1 MISKNT
7 SGYPELNR
15 EEHSDEDSQDAKQ
28 SRYPGTDQKP
38 AWMETDTTANF
49 VERIKELDSDLAQN
63 IDLRLDIT
71 MERRARMEAV
81 IDGFKSMEFTSTSD
95 DMNSVSDV
103 AKAIFQPVYQHME
116 YGSDQGI
123 DRQEWT
129 LDERLGRVE
138 LLSRQYMFESAL
150 RDSKQD
156 TDGRDRYSAEM
167 DQSVYEPLS
176 YPKEKDNEYT
186 DRLFDWLKENMQ
198 PFGENAVQE
207 IVEHKMSRTNEIY
220 GEHLNTNFRSEGSL
234 HTIAAAQRQLG
245 ENIWETLQRN
255 DPDSFKEILD
265 QLPERDINLAT
276 EIRENA
282 GFTNIPPEES
292 PSFTHE
298 LTTITQ
304 KEEFVARMNNI
315 AENFNTPEY
324 IPNPDLRNALEN
336 QVNELNLDFKDIQ
349 ESTAAQG
356 AEPLDEDFFYF
367 RLEVE
372 ALKYITRPRDP
383 EFWKMVDSHDSTS
396 DEVATDHVIQ
406 DKIHDAL
413 DAVNEVQKEGWE
425 ERETAQRALNALT
438 HVYDMNIKSDLI
450 DEDIGS
456 YQTHVKEMEAG
467 SEVFTAALRD
477 GTGFIESP
485 GYESP
490 RFPQWADQS
499 GTYLEEVSD
508 KLRELNLNE
517 EIQTDHFKAVSF
529 MIQEYAST
537 NHEIIAGNLQN
548 EDDHP
553 EKLLIQQTQTLR
565 AIQIL
570 MRPKMEQ

>member
-28 SRYPGTDQKP
+28 SRYPGADQKP

-49 VERIKELDSDLAQN
+49 VERIKELDSELAHN

-81 IDGFKSMEFTSTSD
+81 IDGFKSMEFTSASD

-103 AKAIFQPVYQHME
+103 TKAIFQPVYQHME

-138 LLSRQYMFESAL
+138 LLSRQYMFEIAL
-150 RDSKQD
+150 RNSREDPE
-156 TDGRDRYSAEM
+156 GRNRYSAEM

-176 YPKEKDNEYT
+176 YPKGKDNDYT
-186 DRLFDWLKENMQ
+186 DRLFDWLKENMHH
-198 PFGENAVQE
+198 FGENAVQE
-207 IVEHKMSRTNEIY
+207 IVEHEMSRTNEVY

-234 HTIAAAQRQLG
+234 HTITAAHRQLG
-245 ENIWETLQRN
+245 ETIWETLERN
-255 DPDSFKEILD
+255 DPDSFKEILN
-265 QLPERDINLAT
+265 QFPGRDINLAT

-292 PSFTHE
+292 PGFTHE
-298 LTTITQ
+298 LSTTAQ

-315 AENFNTPEY
+315 AENFNTSEY
-324 IPNPDLRNALEN
+324 IPNPDMRNALEN
-336 QVNELNLDFKDIQ
+336 QVKDINLSLKDIREENDQ
-349 ESTAAQG
+349 ST
-356 AEPLDEDFFYF
+356 EPTGMDYYF
-367 RLEVE
+367 QQEVE
-372 ALKYITRPRDP
+372 ALRYITRPRDP
-383 EFWKMVDSHDSTS
+383 EFWKMVDSHGSAS
-396 DEVATDHVIQ
+396 DEVTTDHVIQ
-406 DKIHDAL
+406 DKIHGAL

-499 GTYLEEVSD
+499 GTYLAEVSD

-537 NHEIIAGNLQN
+537 NHEIIAGNFQN
-548 EDDHP
+548 EDGHP

-570 MRPKMEQ
+570 MRPKMKQ

>member
-28 SRYPGTDQKP
+28 SRYPGADQKP

-49 VERIKELDSDLAQN
+49 VERIKELDSELAHN

-81 IDGFKSMEFTSTSD
+81 IDGFKSMEFTSASD

-103 AKAIFQPVYQHME
+103 TKAIFQPVYQHME

-138 LLSRQYMFESAL
+138 LLSRQYMFEIAL
-150 RDSKQD
+150 RNSREDPE
-156 TDGRDRYSAEM
+156 GRNRYSAEM

-176 YPKEKDNEYT
+176 YPKGKDNDYT
-186 DRLFDWLKENMQ
+186 DRLFDWLKENMRH
-198 PFGENAVQE
+198 FGENAVQE
-207 IVEHKMSRTNEIY
+207 IVEHEMSRTNEVY

-234 HTIAAAQRQLG
+234 HTITAAHRQLG
-245 ENIWETLQRN
+245 ETIWETLERN

-265 QLPERDINLAT
+265 QFPERDINLAT

-292 PSFTHE
+292 PGFTHE
-298 LTTITQ
+298 LTTTAQ

-315 AENFNTPEY
+315 AENFNTSEY
-324 IPNPDLRNALEN
+324 IPNPDMRNALEN
-336 QVNELNLDFKDIQ
+336 QVKDINLSLKDIREENGQ
-349 ESTAAQG
+349 ST
-356 AEPLDEDFFYF
+356 EPTGMDYYF
-367 RLEVE
+367 QQEVE
-372 ALKYITRPRDP
+372 ALRYIIRSRDP
-383 EFWKMVDSHDSTS
+383 EFWKMVDSHGSAS

-406 DKIHDAL
+406 DKIHGAL

-499 GTYLEEVSD
+499 GTYLAEVSD

-537 NHEIIAGNLQN
+537 NHEIIAGNFQN

-570 MRPKMEQ
+570 MRPKMKQ